1 MADNAPKEQREHS
14 QRAEPPV
21 TPTHSPKRV
30 GFVLAGLAAV
40 FAVTVFVL
48 LRNRPPSSGSNRF
61 ASNPVAQTNTGAQTN
76 APSTS
81 NTKPTPAMGTMG
93 IANALMVTVDLDF
106 GKKLPS
112 IAEALGD
119 VERRYEPQDGA
130 GRTFSIIEAFGEP
143 TPEGKLR
150 VSMKVST
157 EKAGIGAL
165 VFKRTGEM
173 LWQSR
178 ITAGTNSAAA
188 HPFDSKNLTI
198 LVENLQGKT
207 WMVDG
212 SNNPSSFL
220 AANLRDLHVPVSSVW
235 QDGAEL
241 DVAFIYSA
249 CGCPVK
255 VRARRAGTRTVRT
268 TALRVIVPDDPG
280 VVRVIDRL
288 MGW

>member
-1 MADNAPKEQREHS
+1 MANNAPKEQSEHS
-14 QRAEPPV
+14 QRTEPAEIPARS
-21 TPTHSPKRV
+21 TKRV
-30 GFVLAGLAAV
+30 VFALGGLAAV

-48 LRNRPPSSGSNRF
+48 LRNRPPSSDSNRS
-61 ASNPVAQTNTGAQTN
+61 ASSTGAQTN
-76 APSTS
+76 AAANS
-81 NTKPTPAMGTMG
+81 NTKPAPAIGTMG
-93 IANALMVTVDLDF
+93 IANAVMVTVDLDF

-112 IAEALGD
+112 IAEALHD
-119 VERRYEPQDGA
+119 VERRYEPQDGV

-157 EKAGIGAL
+157 EKPGVGGLI
-165 VFKRTGEM
+165 FKRTGEM

-178 ITAGTNSAAA
+178 ITAGTNSATA
-188 HPFDSKNLTI
+188 HPSDSKNLTI
-198 LVENLQGKT
+198 LVDNLQGKT

-212 SNNPSSFL
+212 SNNPSSLL
-220 AANLRDLHVPVSSVW
+220 AANLRDLHVPVGSVW
-235 QDGAEL
+235 QDGGEME
-241 DVAFIYSA
+241 VNFIYST

-255 VRARRAGTRTVRT
+255 VRARRTGERTVRT
-268 TALRVIVPDDPG
+268 KELPVIFPDDPA

>member
-1 MADNAPKEQREHS
+1 
-14 QRAEPPV
+14 
-21 TPTHSPKRV
+21 
-30 GFVLAGLAAV
+30 
-40 FAVTVFVL
+40 
-48 LRNRPPSSGSNRF
+48 
-61 ASNPVAQTNTGAQTN
+61 
-76 APSTS
+76 
-81 NTKPTPAMGTMG
+81 MG
-93 IANALMVTVDLDF
+93 IAQAVMVTVDLDF

-112 IAEALGD
+112 IAEALRD
-119 VERRYEPQDGA
+119 VERRYEPEGGV

-157 EKAGIGAL
+157 EKPGVGAL

-178 ITAGTNSAAA
+178 VTAGTNSANA
-188 HPFDSKNLTI
+188 HPSDSKNLTV
-198 LVENLQGKT
+198 LVDNLQGKS

-212 SNNPSSFL
+212 SNNPSSLL
-220 AANLRDLHVPVSSVW
+220 AANLRDLHVPVGSVW
-235 QDGAEL
+235 QDGGEME
-241 DVAFIYSA
+241 VNFIYST

-255 VRARRAGTRTVRT
+255 VRARRAGERTVRT
-268 TALRVIVPDDPG
+268 KELPVIFPDDPA